1 MKKVKTTIIGCGRVA
16 EHYKKII
23 KKYKIKNLLIVGVC
37 DLDKK
42 KALNFSKFFKCKYY
56 KDFKKMQ
63 LLEKPKLT
71 LVLSPSGYHYMHS
84 KHALENNINVLT
96 EKPMTMLPENIN
108 KLNKIAK
115 KNKLMYG
122 VVFQNR
128 ENLAIQALK
137 KALKQKRFG
146 KIVNISVNIFWCRY
160 QDYYNDGWHG
170 TWKNDGG
177 VLNQQAI
184 HHVDVLNWLFG
195 PIHSVFA
202 KSTKRLNKLQAE
214 DTIIVAFEN
223 IDGVLGTIQATTAA
237 RPTDYEASIKVFG
250 EKGYVQIGGIALNKI
265 LVWNF
270 LSKKKNDTQIKKK
283 YSETVDSGYGNS
295 HSIVLNKTLK
305 RLISN
310 NFNALVSAD
319 QAENTSRLIHSIYNS
334 CENKKL
340 VLLNKRLL
348 SKKLGLNN

>member
-1 MKKVKTTIIGCGRVA
+1 MKKIKTTIIGCGRVA

-23 KKYKIKNLLIVGVC
+23 KKYKIKNLSVVGVC
-37 DLDKK
+37 DLDKE
-42 KALNFSKFFKCKYY
+42 KALKFSKFFKCNPY
-56 KDFKKMQ
+56 KNFKEMQ
-63 LLEKPKLT
+63 YVEKPKLT
-71 LVLSPSGYHYMHS
+71 LVLSPSGQHHMHS
-84 KHALENNINVLT
+84 KHALENKINVLT
-96 EKPMTMLPENIN
+96 EKPMTMLPKNIN

-137 KALKQKRFG
+137 KALEQNRFG
-146 KIVNISVNIFWCRY
+146 KIVNISINIFWCRY

-223 IDGVLGTIQATTAA
+223 VSGALGTIQATTAA
-237 RPTDYEASIKVFG
+237 RPSDYEASIKVFG

-270 LSKKKNDTQIKKK
+270 LSKRKSDKQIKQKN
-283 YSETVDSGYGNS
+283 SEKVNTGYGNS
-295 HSIVLNKTLK
+295 HNIVLNETLK
-305 RLISN
+305 RLIN
-310 NFNALVSAD
+310 NNPKALVSAKE
-319 QAENTSRLIHSIYNS
+319 AEDTCRLIHSIYNS

-340 VLLNKRLL
+340 VLLNKKLL
-348 SKKLGLNN
+348 SNKLGLNN